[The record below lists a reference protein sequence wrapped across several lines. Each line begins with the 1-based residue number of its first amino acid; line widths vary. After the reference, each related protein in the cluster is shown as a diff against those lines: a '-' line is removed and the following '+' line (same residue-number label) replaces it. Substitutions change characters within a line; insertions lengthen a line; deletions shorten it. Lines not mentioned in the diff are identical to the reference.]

1 MPIPLLA
8 CMVATAS
15 YYHLPP
21 RVLPSIQRV
30 EGGRIGSVS
39 PNTDGS
45 EDLGVMQ
52 INTRWIQP
60 LAALTRLAPATV
72 RARLIDDGCFNVAA
86 AGEILRTYL
95 DEAHGDLMVAVG
107 DYHSHTPT
115 LHQAYRLRVLQAAT
129 ALFVARASDRPG
141 PSQSGRSP

>member
-8 CMVATAS
+8 CMVATAAH
-15 YYHLPP
+15 YHLPP

-30 EGGRIGSVS
+30 EGGSIGNVS
-39 PNTDGS
+39 ANTDGS
-45 EDLGVMQ
+45 ADLGVMQ

-60 LAALTRLAPATV
+60 LAALSGLAPATV

-86 AGEILRTYL
+86 AGVILRTYL
-95 DEAHGDLMVAVG
+95 DEAHGDLMTAVG
-107 DYHSHTPT
+107 YYHSHTPT

-129 ALFVARASDRPG
+129 VLFVKSEARAG
-141 PSQSGRSP
+141 PR

>member
-8 CMVATAS
+8 CMVATAWS
-15 YYHLPP
+15 YHLPP

-45 EDLGVMQ
+45 EDFGVMQ
-52 INTRWIQP
+52 INTRWVQP
-60 LAALTRLAPATV
+60 LATLTRLSPATV
-72 RARLIDDGCFNVAA
+72 RARLIDDGCFNIAA
-86 AGEILRTYL
+86 AGVILRTYL
-95 DEAHGDLMVAVG
+95 DEAHGDLMIAVG

-115 LHQAYRLRVLQAAT
+115 LHQAYRVRVLQAAT
-129 ALFVARASDRPG
+129 ALFVPG
-141 PSQSGRSP
+141 AAAVAHPGTPP

>member
-8 CMVATAS
+8 CMAATAA

-30 EGGRIGSVS
+30 EGGGIGNVS
-39 PNTDGS
+39 RNTDGS
-45 EDLGVMQ
+45 DDLGVMQ
-52 INTRWIQP
+52 INTRWVQP
-60 LAALTRLAPATV
+60 IAALTRLPPATV
-72 RARLIDDGCFNVAA
+72 RVRLIDDGCFNIAA
-86 AGEILRTYL
+86 AGAILRTYL
-95 DEAHGDLMVAVG
+95 DEAHGDLMTAVG

-129 ALFVARASDRPG
+129 ALFVSRAG
-141 PSQSGRSP
+141 K

>member
-1 MPIPLLA
+1 MAIPLLA

-30 EGGRIGSVS
+30 EGGIIGNVS
-39 PNTDGS
+39 RNTDGS
-45 EDLGVMQ
+45 ADLGVMQ
-52 INTRWIQP
+52 INTRWVQP

-86 AGEILRTYL
+86 AGAILRTYL

-115 LHQAYRLRVLQAAT
+115 LHQAYRLRVLKAAT
-129 ALFVARASDRPG
+129 ALFVARGGQSQPG
-141 PSQSGRSP
+141 TSP